1 MTGLALSIDV
11 DNQSPHITVMRDEV
25 VSAIRPLSSGLVVD
39 ATVGYGGHS
48 AAVLRAVPGIS
59 VVGFDRDAEAVRA
72 SRARLAQFGER
83 AQVVHAPFSSMRDWL
98 SDSGIGQIDGIIAD
112 LGVSSP
118 QLDQGDRGMSFR
130 QEGPV
135 DMRMDRSR
143 GETALELISRLSQ
156 DELAD
161 VIYEFGEERRS
172 RRIAACIKRMNDHD
186 ELHNTLD
193 LRRAVVKAIG
203 PRRIGGVD
211 PATRTFQALRI
222 AVNRELDELASLL
235 GILHEVVRPSGVA
248 ALISF
253 HSLEDRLVKRCF
265 QERALWKRRSTKPE
279 TATEA
284 ECDGNP
290 RSRSAKLRV
299 ATRTGLTQVP
309 PVLPEGVDPREFSA

>member
-1 MTGLALSIDV
+1 MTGLALTMDEQ
-11 DNQSPHITVMRDEV
+11 NQPPHITVMRDEV
-25 VSAIRPLSSGLVVD
+25 VAALKPLESGLVVD

-48 AAVLRAVPGIS
+48 EALLRAMPGIS
-59 VVGFDRDAEAVRA
+59 VVGFDRDPDAVLA
-72 SRARLAQFGER
+72 SRQRLAPFKDR
-83 AQVVHAPFSSMRDWL
+83 MQVVHGRFGGMRDWL
-98 SDSGIGQIDGIIAD
+98 QQQGISKIDGIIAD

-118 QLDQGDRGMSFR
+118 QLDQSDRGMSFR
-130 QEGPV
+130 AEGPV

-143 GETALELISRLSQ
+143 GETALELIARLSQ

-172 RRIAACIKRMNDHD
+172 RRIAACIKRMYDN
-186 ELHNTLD
+186 EQLNNTLD
-193 LRRAVVKAIG
+193 LRRAVIKAIG

-235 GILHEVVRPSGVA
+235 GSLHEVVRPSGVA

-265 QERALWKRRSTKPE
+265 QERALWKRRSSKPE
-279 TATEA
+279 VASDE

-299 ATRTGLTQVP
+299 AVRTGLSQVP
-309 PVLPEGVDPREFSA
+309 PPIPDGVDPREFGT